1 MLEEFSET
9 RAVNYDRRLVNG
21 LCDGKMEQSENHS
34 LNGIWA
40 KNVHAK
46 WIPEDDN
53 DSIRNISFEIKQGQC
68 FGICGSV
75 GDGKVNV
82 LSVSIFFPIMK
93 NKA

>member
-1 MLEEFSET
+1 M
-9 RAVNYDRRLVNG
+9 NG
-21 LCDGKMEQSENHS
+21 LLDGKKEQSKNHS
-34 LNGIWA
+34 LNGILA

-46 WIPEDDN
+46 WNQEDDN

-93 NKA
+93 NNKV